1 MKKIISITILIIAI
15 VVGLKVKSMIDEAPY
30 KDAVNSTV
38 SLMKQGKLFLFRD
51 RLDDTVYADLSIED
65 IVKFLD
71 ETYISH
77 ILKITWSD
85 ISHTD
90 GNYTLSTE
98 LIQEDDTKLPAEFGL
113 YLDQKQQPHIY
124 SLKVGNIA
132 LKPKKFL
139 LK

>member
-1 MKKIISITILIIAI
+1 MKKIISLIVLTIAI
-15 VVGLKVKSMIDEAPY
+15 VVGLKVKSMMDEAPY

-38 SLMKQGKLFLFRD
+38 SLMKQGKIFMFRD
-51 RLDDTVYADLSIED
+51 RLDDATFAELSIED

-77 ILKITWSD
+77 IQKITWND

-113 YLDQKQQPHIY
+113 YLDKRQQPHIY
-124 SLKVGNIA
+124 HIQIGNLA
-132 LKPKKFL
+132 LKPQKFIL
-139 LK
+139 R

>member
-1 MKKIISITILIIAI
+1 MKKIISITILTIAI

-77 ILKITWSD
+77 ILKITWND